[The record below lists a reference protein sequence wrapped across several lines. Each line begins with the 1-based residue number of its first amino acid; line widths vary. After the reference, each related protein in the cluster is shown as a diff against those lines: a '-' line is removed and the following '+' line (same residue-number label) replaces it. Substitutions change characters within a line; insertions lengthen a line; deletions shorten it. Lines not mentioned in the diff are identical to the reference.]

1 MTEQPTKADIGV
13 VGMAVMGSNLAR
25 NLAHHGYTVAV
36 YNRSGDK
43 TRALVEDHGSEGS
56 FLASE
61 TPEEFV
67 ASLRAPR
74 SIILMVKAG
83 APTDATIGT
92 LLPLLS
98 PGDIIMDG
106 GNAYFRDTIRREREI
121 SAKGFHFVGAGI
133 SGGEHGALTG
143 PAIMPGGT
151 PESYRIIG
159 PMLET
164 ISAHYEGEPC
174 CAWMGPDGAGHFVKM
189 IHNGIEYSDMQV
201 IGEAYQLLRGAGLSN
216 AQCADVF
223 ARWNTGDLSSYL
235 IEITAEVLRAKD
247 PRTGRDLVEIIKDR
261 AQMKGTGTWT
271 VQTALELGVPANG
284 IAEAVFARAGS
295 SHDELRAAG
304 RAALQGPDG
313 AVRVDDR
320 EAFIE
325 DVHKALWCSKVVS
338 YSQGFDE
345 IRTGGREFGW
355 DIDVAE
361 AARIWRDGCIIRAA
375 LLERIRREYTAD
387 PGLVSLMCASSVA
400 PEMAANQDAWRRVVA
415 TAAESGVPAPVFS
428 ATLAYYDMAR
438 APRVNA
444 ALTQAQRD
452 FFGSHT
458 YERVDDEGHYHIEWT
473 ADRSE
478 TKID

>member
-143 PAIMPGGT
+143 PAIMPGST

-284 IAEAVFARAGS
+284 IAEAVFARAES

-325 DVHKALWCSKVVS
+325 DVHRALWCSKVVS

-478 TKID
+478 TRID

>member
-36 YNRSGDK
+36 YNRSSAK
-43 TRALVEDHGSEGS
+43 TRALIENHGSEGS

-61 TPEEFV
+61 SPEEFV
-67 ASLRAPR
+67 ASLRTPR

-83 APTDATIGT
+83 APTDATIET

-106 GNAYFRDTIRREREI
+106 GNAYFRDTIRREKEI

-133 SGGEHGALTG
+133 SGGEYGALTG

-201 IGEAYQLLRGAGLSN
+201 IGEAYQLLRGVGLSN

-235 IEITAEVLRAKD
+235 IEITAEVLRASD
-247 PRTGRDLVEIIKDR
+247 PRTGKDLVDVIKDR

-284 IAEAVFARAGS
+284 IAEAVFTRAES

-304 RAALQGPDG
+304 RAGLQGPDG
-313 AVRVDDR
+313 TVRVDDR

-345 IRTGGREFGW
+345 IRTGGKEFGW

-361 AARIWRDGCIIRAA
+361 AAKIWRDGCIIRAA
-375 LLERIRREYTAD
+375 LLERIRKEYTAD

-400 PEMAANQDAWRRVVA
+400 PEMAANQGAWRRVVA
-415 TAAESGVPAPVFS
+415 KAAESGVPAPVFS